1 MEMIM
6 CLFKNIIL
14 TCRFILTLTAVRP
27 YQQIHALK
35 KQTEFFNDQSASC
48 FLSQYK
54 CEYKLGE
61 KWKKLA

>member
-1 MEMIM
+1 MEMRM

-14 TCRFILTLTAVRP
+14 TCRFILTVTAVRP
-27 YQQIHALK
+27 YQQVLALK
-35 KQTEFFNDQSASC
+35 KQTEFFCDQSASC

-54 CEYKLGE
+54 CEYKLVE